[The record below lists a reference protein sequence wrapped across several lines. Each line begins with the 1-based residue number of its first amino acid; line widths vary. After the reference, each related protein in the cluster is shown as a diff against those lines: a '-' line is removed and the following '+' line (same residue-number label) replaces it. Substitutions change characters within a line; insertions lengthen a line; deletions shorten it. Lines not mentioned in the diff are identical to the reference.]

1 MSESSILQR
10 LYDLERETGHVE
22 FHYDEILQ
30 SDPASGFALAVL
42 VASDLVLI
50 NDENKSIELSRDGRE
65 LSIDLYGSG
74 VDIEDE
80 RNKMLQEA
88 AHIDLTGVWAD
99 A

>member
-10 LYDLERETGHVE
+10 LYNLEHETGLVE
-22 FHYDEILQ
+22 FHYDDVLQ
-30 SDPASGFALAVL
+30 PDPASGFALALL
-42 VASDLVLI
+42 VASDLVMVD
-50 NDENKSIELSRDGRE
+50 DEAKSISLTAQGRE

-74 VDIEDE
+74 VDIDEE

>member
-1 MSESSILQR
+1 MNESSILQR